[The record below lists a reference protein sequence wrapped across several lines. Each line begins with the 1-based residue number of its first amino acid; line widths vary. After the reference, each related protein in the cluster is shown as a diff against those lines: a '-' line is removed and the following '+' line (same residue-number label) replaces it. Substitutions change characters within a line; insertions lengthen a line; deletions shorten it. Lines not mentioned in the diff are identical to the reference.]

1 MTETRAR
8 QIANVVL
15 AAAAAG
21 TAFMIV
27 RDPPLRRTAWRLAR
41 IWATGPLAVWAA
53 TEVHRAW
60 EQSGR

>member
-1 MTETRAR
+1 MSNLTAATYTLEDVAR
-8 QIANVVL
+8 L
-15 AAAAAG
+15 A
-21 TAFMIV
+21 
-27 RDPPLRRTAWRLAR
+27 RCSDQTAWRLAR